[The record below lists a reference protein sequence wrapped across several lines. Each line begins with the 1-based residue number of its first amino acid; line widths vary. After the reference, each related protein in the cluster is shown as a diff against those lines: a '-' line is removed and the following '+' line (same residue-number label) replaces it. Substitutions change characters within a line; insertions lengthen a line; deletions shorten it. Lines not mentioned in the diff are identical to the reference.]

1 MIEPDDLAAGGGSL
15 QHPPETTGRF
25 IVVFEDEVSDPAA
38 VLRGTAGLSNVASS
52 RDFTDQAI
60 DASET
65 ADADAT
71 VFSTLGIAVVDAD
84 PRQRAALEA
93 ASRAGRAGGERG
105 IQSVSPELVHHALQV
120 TGTRAGVQAPKVFQD
135 STDFTWGLL
144 ATQVPT
150 SRFTGRGIKL
160 AVLDTGFDS
169 AHPDFAGRG
178 VSSQSFIAGETAQ
191 DGHGHGTHCIG
202 TSSGPKSPSTGPRYG
217 IAFEADILAGKVLSN
232 QGSGSDGGII
242 AGINWAVANG
252 CSIISMSLGADA
264 PQVHPPYTAAGRR
277 ALDMGSLIIA
287 AAGNNAD
294 RVNLNYGFVGPPA
307 NSPHIMAVA
316 ALNQQLDTT
325 FFSARSL
332 PVEGGQV
339 DVAGPG
345 YQVYSSWIL
354 PTQYRTISGTSMA
367 TPHVSG
373 LAALWAQ
380 ATGYRGRELWAT
392 IVQDGRRLREPS
404 FDVGS
409 GLVLAPQ

>member
-1 MIEPDDLAAGGGSL
+1 MLEPEEFERAGGGG
-15 QHPPETTGRF
+15 HRDEPETTGRF
-25 IVVFEDEVSDPAA
+25 IVVFDDDVADPSE
-38 VLRGTAGLSNVASS
+38 VLRSTAGLPNVASS

-60 DASET
+60 DPKET
-65 ADADAT
+65 GMADAT
-71 VFSTLGIAVVDAD
+71 VFSSLGIAVVDAD
-84 PRQRAALEA
+84 PNQFAALRD
-93 ASRAGRAGGERG
+93 ASGMGERR
-105 IQSVSPELVHHALQV
+105 IQSVSPELVHHALTDTAIRV
-120 TGTRAGVQAPKVFQD
+120 GAAAPRIFQD
-135 STDFTWGLL
+135 TKDFTWGLL

-160 AVLDTGFDS
+160 AVLDTGFDA

-178 VSSQSFIAGETAQ
+178 VTMQSFIAGETAQ

-202 TSSGPKSPSTGPRYG
+202 TSSGPKTPATGPRYG

-232 QGSGSDGGII
+232 LGSGSDGGII

-252 CSIISMSLGADA
+252 CSIISMSLGANVA
-264 PQVHPPYTAAGRR
+264 QVHPPYVAAGRR
-277 ALDMGSLIIA
+277 ALDQGSLIIA

-294 RVNLNYGFVGPPA
+294 RVNFNYGFVGPPA

-316 ALNQQLDTT
+316 ALNHQLDVT

-332 PVEGGQV
+332 PVDGGQV

-345 YQVYSSWIL
+345 WQVYSSWLL
-354 PTQYRTISGTSMA
+354 PAAYNTISGTSMA
-367 TPHVSG
+367 TPHAAG

-392 IVQDGRRLREPS
+392 MAQDGRRLREPS
-404 FDVGS
+404 FDVGT
-409 GLVLAPQ
+409 GLLQAPQ